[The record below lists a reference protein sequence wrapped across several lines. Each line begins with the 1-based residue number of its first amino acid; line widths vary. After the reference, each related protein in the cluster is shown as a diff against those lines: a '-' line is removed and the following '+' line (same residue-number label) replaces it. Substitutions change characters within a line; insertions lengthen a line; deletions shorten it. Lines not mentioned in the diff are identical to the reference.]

1 MPGRDG
7 EGEAGLGRPLERR
20 AGARRKA
27 QRAPAQMSRQ
37 AVAVTAAAFKQVLI
51 KYIRRQA
58 RYGRSFCLAV
68 IEILEYEQVKK
79 AYGPQAAQQL
89 HRLGQDVCA
98 RYVRAADRMCSDYPG
113 RYLLLL
119 PDTQPD
125 EAARAL
131 DRLAQLMSSAKT
143 HYHHKQLRA
152 SCSFRLVDSRQ
163 FGSDPEVL
171 LGALDF
177 KIDEQGR
184 LTLETGTS
192 PAYQGAM
199 SAQAFSGGFEAWVQ
213 RYAEMVPV
221 REEREGTHLRVSRLA
236 ALDLW
241 RGGRKPV
248 TVKVIEPALPDKTF
262 DTSTLELLARRARVL
277 QTIDHPA
284 VLGLVDYHLKDRR
297 KLYLVQETISGAT
310 LADYASRHDIG
321 SFDVLDWALQI
332 CNSIIYLQG
341 LMPPVVPPPPD
352 ERSFMVSEQKHLVL
366 VDFEVPYLFPDWYQP
381 GQMSGE
387 EILAVAQ
394 GRPVAAYTP
403 VLSGFARVMR
413 SLVARVSDPCG
424 DFAALLQRFTD
435 GEVPARYNTFF
446 KLRAGVKQIWDS
458 ERLRTAAR
466 PS

>member
-1 MPGRDG
+1 MPGQDG

-27 QRAPAQMSRQ
+27 KRPLVQASRQ
-37 AVAVTAAAFKQVLI
+37 AVAVTAAAFKQVLM

-79 AYGPQAAQQL
+79 VYGAQAAQQL

-98 RYVRAADRMCSDYPG
+98 GYMRAADRMCGDYPG

-131 DRLAQLMSSAKT
+131 ERLVQLMSSAKT

-152 SCSFRLVDSRQ
+152 SCSFKIVDSRQ
-163 FGSDPEVL
+163 VSSDPEVL
-171 LGALDF
+171 LGALGF
-177 KIDEQGR
+177 RIDEQGG
-184 LTLETGTS
+184 LTLETGPS
-192 PAYQGAM
+192 PAYPGDI
-199 SAQAFSGGFEAWVQ
+199 SAQPFWGRFEAWAK
-213 RYAEMVPV
+213 RYTELVCV
-221 REEREGTHLRVSRLA
+221 RQERKGTHLKVTRLT

-241 RGGRKPV
+241 QDGCKPV
-248 TVKVIEPALPDKTF
+248 TVKVIEPSLPGKTF

-277 QTIDHPA
+277 QAIDHPG
-284 VLGLVDYHLKDRR
+284 VVGLIDYHLKDRR
-297 KLYLVQETISGAT
+297 KLYLVQQTISGVT
-310 LADYASRHDIG
+310 LADYASRHYIG
-321 SFDVLDWALQI
+321 RFDVLDWALQI

-352 ERSFMVSEQKHLVL
+352 ERSFVVSEQKHLVL
-366 VDFEVPYLFPDWYQP
+366 VDFEIPYLFPDWYEC
-381 GQMSGE
+381 GQMSGQD
-387 EILAVAQ
+387 ILAVAQ
-394 GRPVAAYTP
+394 GRPVAAHTP
-403 VLSGFARVMR
+403 VLSGFARLMR
-413 SLVARVSDPCG
+413 SLAERVCDPFS
-424 DFAALLQRFTD
+424 DFAALLQRFTA
-435 GEVPARYNTFF
+435 GEVPAEYNTFF
-446 KLRAGVKQIWDS
+446 KLRAAVKQIWDS
-458 ERLRTAAR
+458 ERLRTAYR